1 MPGDPVTCF
10 SFGNDGGEAI
20 MLRTICCGVAALG
33 FLAVSILPLGAQ
45 GALVAEGEKAGHKI
59 TIRDLKRDDG
69 GTVTLRFRMSNDN
82 EKPEGIY
89 QLLGGYLDDRVHL
102 IDAAN
107 KKKYLVVKDSSG
119 KCECTAVKGNVTKDG
134 PVNLWAKFP
143 APPESVQKIT
153 VVVGGF
159 EPVESVPITG
169 R

>member
-1 MPGDPVTCF
+1 
-10 SFGNDGGEAI
+10 
-20 MLRTICCGVAALG
+20 MLRTISSGVAALC
-33 FLAVSILPLGAQ
+33 FVAVSILPLGAQ
-45 GALVAEGEKAGHKI
+45 DALVGEGEKAGHKI
-59 TIRDLKRDDG
+59 IVRDLKRDDG
-69 GTVTLRFRMSNDN
+69 GTVTLRFRIANEN
-82 EKPEGIY
+82 EKPEAIY

-119 KCECTAVKGNVTKDG
+119 KCECTAIKGSVGKDS

-153 VVVGGF
+153 VVVSGF
-159 EPVESVPITG
+159 EPIESVRITG